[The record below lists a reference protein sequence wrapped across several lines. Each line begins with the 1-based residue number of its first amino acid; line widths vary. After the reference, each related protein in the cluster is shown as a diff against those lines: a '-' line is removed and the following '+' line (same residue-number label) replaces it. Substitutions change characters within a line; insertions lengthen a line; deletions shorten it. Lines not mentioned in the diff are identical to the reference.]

1 MGAWI
6 LPLSGGRPYNKKIVE
21 TAQEKAQKVI
31 QVYEDHLMLNTYLV
45 GERITLADIFCAS
58 LYAACFKYVFDRQWR
73 SEFPNVTRWFETIA
87 NQQMFKAV
95 AGEPELCEEAIK
107 YQPPAKEKKEA
118 PPKQEAPKE
127 TSKPKAKAA
136 EDDEEEDEAKPEPKP
151 KHPLEGLG
159 KPTVAI
165 DDWKRQF
172 KNEETRQTALPWFWS
187 NMNFD
192 EYSIWQVDY
201 KYNDE
206 LTMIFMTSNLIGEQ
220 PLFSLQGW
228 LLTQCRWLLRTS

>member
-1 MGAWI
+1 MDALQQIGAWVG
-6 LPLSGGRPYNKKIVE
+6 PLVGRLPYNKKNVE
-21 TAQEKAQKVI
+21 VAQEKTHKI
-31 QVYEDHLMLNTYLV
+31 FQVYEDHLMLNTYLV

-58 LYAACFKYVFDRQWR
+58 LFAGAFKHVFDKQWR
-73 SEFPNVTRWFETIA
+73 SEFPNITRWYETIA
-87 NQQMFKAV
+87 NQHMFKAV
-95 AGEPELCEEAIK
+95 AGEPELCEEAVK

-127 TSKPKAKAA
+127 TPKPKAVA
-136 EDDEEEDEAKPEPKP
+136 DDEEEDEAKSEPKP
-151 KHPLEGLG
+151 KHPLEALG
-159 KPTVAI
+159 KPTLAI

-187 NMNFD
+187 NMNFE

-206 LTMIFMTSNLIGEQ
+206 LTMIFMTSNLIGEWS
-220 PLFSLQGW
+220 LFY
-228 LLTQCRWLLRTS
+228 RRTSD